1 MGIVGAR
8 LAVPGTMD
16 LSMSILITG
25 GLVVD
30 PTLGLEEARDIL
42 VEAGLIAGL
51 EAPGAIPGEG
61 REVVDARGLVVAPGL
76 IDIHVHLRE
85 PGEEYK
91 ETIETGTA
99 AAARGGF
106 TGVAC
111 MPNTRPVN
119 DTAAVTR
126 YILDQAAKLGRA
138 RVYPVGAISQGSLG
152 HNLSEYGELKVA
164 GCVAVSDDGR
174 PVMDALLMRRAL
186 EYARTFDLLVISHA
200 EDLELRGDG
209 VMHEGR
215 VSVRLGLKG
224 IPAAAEEVM
233 VYRDIR
239 LARLASA
246 RLHIAHVSTA
256 GSVAIIREAKQAGFD
271 ITAETAPH
279 YFALTDEAVLGF
291 DTNAKV
297 NPPLR
302 TEWDRE
308 AIMEGLADGAIDAIA
323 CDHAPHSV
331 LEKDV
336 EFAAA
341 AFGLIGLETSLG
353 LSLRLVHE
361 GVLTMSQLIAKMSAN
376 PAAILRVPGG
386 TFAPGSPADLTL
398 IDPNREWTVDS
409 ATFASKSR
417 NCPFQ
422 GWNLKGQAVMTVVG
436 GKMTWRKDENL

>member
-1 MGIVGAR
+1 
-8 LAVPGTMD
+8 
-16 LSMSILITG
+16 MSILITG

-30 PTLGLEEARDIL
+30 PAQGLEEARDIL
-42 VEAGLIAGL
+42 VEDGLIAGV
-51 EAPGAIPGEG
+51 EAPGAIPGAG

-76 IDIHVHLRE
+76 IDMHVHLRE

-152 HNLSEYGELKVA
+152 HNLSEYGELKAA

-215 VSVRLGLKG
+215 VSVRLGFKG

-233 VYRDIR
+233 VYRDLR
-239 LARLASA
+239 LARLTNGPPPH
-246 RLHIAHVSTA
+246 RPRQHRRQRRHHP
-256 GSVAIIREAKQAGFD
+256 GGQAG
-271 ITAETAPH
+271 
-279 YFALTDEAVLGF
+279 
-291 DTNAKV
+291 
-297 NPPLR
+297 
-302 TEWDRE
+302 
-308 AIMEGLADGAIDAIA
+308 
-323 CDHAPHSV
+323 
-331 LEKDV
+331 
-336 EFAAA
+336 
-341 AFGLIGLETSLG
+341 
-353 LSLRLVHE
+353 RL
-361 GVLTMSQLIAKMSAN
+361 
-376 PAAILRVPGG
+376 
-386 TFAPGSPADLTL
+386 
-398 IDPNREWTVDS
+398 
-409 ATFASKSR
+409 
-417 NCPFQ
+417 
-422 GWNLKGQAVMTVVG
+422 
-436 GKMTWRKDENL
+436 

>member
-1 MGIVGAR
+1 
-8 LAVPGTMD
+8 MD
-16 LSMSILITG
+16 
-25 GLVVD
+25 
-30 PTLGLEEARDIL
+30 PALGLEEVRDLL
-42 VEAGLIAGL
+42 VEDGRIVAL
-51 EAPGAIPGEG
+51 EPPGAIPAEG
-61 REVVDARGLVVAPGL
+61 REVIDARGLVVAPGL
-76 IDIHVHLRE
+76 IDMHVHLRE

-119 DTAAVTR
+119 DSSAVTR
-126 YILDQAAKLGRA
+126 FILDQADRMGRA

-152 HNLSEYGELKVA
+152 ESLSEYGELKAA

-174 PVMDALLMRRAL
+174 PVMHALLMRRAL

-200 EDLELRGDG
+200 EDLELRGEG
-209 VMHEGR
+209 VMHEGK

-224 IPAAAEEVM
+224 IPAAAEEIM

-239 LARLASA
+239 LARLAGA
-246 RLHIAHVSTA
+246 RLHLAHVSTA
-256 GSVAIIREAKQAGFD
+256 GSVAIIREAKLAGFD

-279 YFALTDEAVLGF
+279 YFTLTDEAVLGF

-302 TEWDRE
+302 SEWDRE
-308 AIMEGLADGAIDAIA
+308 AIMEGLADGTIDVIA

-336 EFAAA
+336 EFAEA
-341 AFGLIGLETSLG
+341 AFGLIGLETSVG
-353 LSLRLVHE
+353 LSLKLVHE
-361 GVLTMSQLIAKMSAN
+361 GVLTMSQLIAKMSTN

-386 TFAPGSPADLTL
+386 TLAPGSPADLTL
-398 IDPNREWTVDS
+398 IDPNREWTVD
-409 ATFASKSR
+409 AAAFVSKSR

-422 GWNLKGQAVMTVVG
+422 GWNLKGKAVMTIVH
-436 GKMTWRKDENL
+436 GKTIQNNHLSNRNVKR

>member
-1 MGIVGAR
+1 
-8 LAVPGTMD
+8 
-16 LSMSILITG
+16 MSILISG

-30 PTLGLEEARDIL
+30 PALGLEEVRDL
-42 VEAGLIAGL
+42 VVEDGRIVAL
-51 EAPGAIPGEG
+51 EPPGAIPAEG
-61 REVVDARGLVVAPGL
+61 REVIDARGLVVAPGL
-76 IDIHVHLRE
+76 IDMHVHLRE

-119 DTAAVTR
+119 DSSAVTR
-126 YILDQAAKLGRA
+126 FILDQADRMGRA

-152 HNLSEYGELKVA
+152 ESLSEYGELKAA

-174 PVMDALLMRRAL
+174 PVMHALLMRRAL

-200 EDLELRGDG
+200 EDLELRGEG
-209 VMHEGR
+209 VMHEGK

-224 IPAAAEEVM
+224 IPAAAEEIM

-239 LARLASA
+239 LARLAGA
-246 RLHIAHVSTA
+246 RLHLAHVSTA
-256 GSVAIIREAKQAGFD
+256 GSVAIIREAKLAGFD

-279 YFALTDEAVLGF
+279 YFTLTDEAVLGF

-302 TEWDRE
+302 SEWDRE
-308 AIMEGLADGAIDAIA
+308 AIMEGLADGTIDVIA

-336 EFAAA
+336 EFAEA
-341 AFGLIGLETSLG
+341 AFGLIGLETSVG
-353 LSLRLVHE
+353 LSLKLVHE
-361 GVLTMSQLIAKMSAN
+361 GVLTMSQLIAKMSTN
-376 PAAILRVPGG
+376 PATILRVPGG
-386 TFAPGSPADLTL
+386 SLASGSPADLTL
-398 IDPNREWTVDS
+398 IDPNREWTVD
-409 ATFASKSR
+409 AAQFASKSR

-422 GWNLKGQAVMTVVG
+422 GWNLRGKAVMAIING
-436 GKMTWRKDENL
+436 NIIQGNQL